1 MQLLS
6 IFGLLALV
14 LCTVG
19 IYSVLAYSVKRG
31 MKDIGLRIAFGA
43 TRNDVLQFVVAQAI
57 KPTAIGI
64 AIGLAA
70 SFALSR
76 LVTSMVYGVS
86 SRDTLTFLAVTAL
99 LVVVALVA
107 SLIPALRATRISPLA
122 VIRDE

>member
-14 LCTVG
+14 LSTVG

-43 TRNDVLQFVVAQAI
+43 TRSDVMQFVVTQAI

-64 AIGLAA
+64 VIGLVAA
-70 SFALSR
+70 YSLSR
-76 LVTSMVYGVS
+76 LVKSMVYGVS
-86 SRDTLTFLAVTAL
+86 AHDTLTFVAVTVL
-99 LVVVALVA
+99 LVLVAFVA
-107 SLIPALRATRISPLA
+107 SLVPALRATRISPLA

>member
-6 IFGLLALV
+6 IFGLLALI
-14 LCTVG
+14 LSTVG

-43 TRNDVLQFVVAQAI
+43 TRGDVMQFVVTQAI

-64 AIGLAA
+64 ALGLAA
-70 SFALSR
+70 AYSLSR
-76 LVTSMVYGVS
+76 LMTSMVYGVS
-86 SRDTLTFLAVTAL
+86 ARDTATFIAVTAL
-99 LVVVALVA
+99 LVVVALLA
-107 SLIPALRATRISPLA
+107 SLIPALRATHINPLT

>member
-1 MQLLS
+1 
-6 IFGLLALV
+6 
-14 LCTVG
+14 
-19 IYSVLAYSVKRG
+19 

-70 SFALSR
+70 SYALSR

-99 LVVVALVA
+99 LIGVAFVA